1 MTLEAV
7 AGKNPVTHVGKIY
20 NVLAREI
27 AETLVA
33 KEPDIT
39 AAQCLLVSQIGA
51 PIKEPVLLHIRLATR
66 DRIPVSQFK
75 NRPEEIARAHLA
87 LTSELVDGF
96 IAGTI
101 DVF

>member
-20 NVLAREI
+20 NVLARQI
-27 AETLVA
+27 AETLIA
-33 KEPDIT
+33 KEPDII
-39 AAQCLLVSQIGA
+39 AAQCFLVGQIGA
-51 PIKEPVLLHIRLATR
+51 AIKEPALLHIKLATR
-66 DRIPVSQFK
+66 DGTPLTQFK
-75 NRPEEIARAHLA
+75 SRAEEIARAHLA

-101 DVF
+101 DLF